1 MAGEIFVRQSI
12 SEITPYAEK
21 ITSPRRLSPLKY
33 GRSNRCGLLPY
44 KIFAMNFAT
53 EPPHVRICGSTQAG
67 RRSGQSRNMTND
79 SERPGANFA
88 GRNSRIVTAS
98 AWTLLGINFYRA
110 AETWL
115 TQPSSKQRK
124 RITTK
129 MLFLRNKKI
138 TAGAP
143 RLSWRALALAYV
155 LAAAPSAFL
164 RSTAWF

>member
-1 MAGEIFVRQSI
+1 
-12 SEITPYAEK
+12 
-21 ITSPRRLSPLKY
+21 
-33 GRSNRCGLLPY
+33 
-44 KIFAMNFAT
+44 
-53 EPPHVRICGSTQAG
+53 
-67 RRSGQSRNMTND
+67 MTND

-129 MLFLRNKKI
+129 MLFLRNKENNGRGAAAFVAC
-138 TAGAP
+138 AGFGVCFGRGAIS
-143 RLSWRALALAYV
+143 LFAVDGVVLIDQTHALAGDLT
-155 LAAAPSAFL
+155 PGERQAFP
-164 RSTAWF
+164 